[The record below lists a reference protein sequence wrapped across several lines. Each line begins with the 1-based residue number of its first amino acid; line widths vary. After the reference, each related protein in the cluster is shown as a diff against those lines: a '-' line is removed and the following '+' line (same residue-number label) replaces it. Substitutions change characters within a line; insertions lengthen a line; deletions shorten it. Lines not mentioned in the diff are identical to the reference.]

1 MPDRLWSPWR
11 LEYVTGP
18 KPTTGCVFCAA
29 AAASTRVGIPAA
41 DAAADP
47 AEFDQGSLIVCAGKL
62 AYVILNRYPY
72 NNGHIMVVPRRHVAT
87 LSGLTMEELHEIAEL
102 TQRSE
107 IVLRE
112 AYEPGGINVGLNLGK
127 PSGGGIQHHLHVH
140 LVPRWVGDANFMTV
154 IGDTRV
160 LPEELGVTAQ
170 RLKPIFERLARM
182 S

>member
-1 MPDRLWSPWR
+1 MS
-11 LEYVTGP
+11 
-18 KPTTGCVFCAA
+18 
-29 AAASTRVGIPAA
+29 AA
-41 DAAADP
+41 DRVDDCELCSEVDLAGTHATSGR
-47 AEFDQGSLIVCAGKL
+47 EFGATNRPFSRLIRRTTIVDIISGLGSIEPGYVLI
-62 AYVILNRYPY
+62 
-72 NNGHIMVVPRRHVAT
+72 VPRRHVAT
-87 LSGLTMEELHEIAEL
+87 LSGLTIEELHEIAEL

-160 LPEELGVTAQ
+160 LPEELGVTAR
-170 RLKPIFERLARM
+170 RLKPIFDRLAHA
-182 S
+182 